1 MQGDDFCR
9 YGIDLKVEPETLL
22 VGSESEIKTQ
32 NFPET
37 ITMATSD
44 NARVKASTPS
54 EVAELFNQY
63 FASVFTSVL
72 GTPAP
77 ERENGQLQDSDPFL
91 TDIIHSV
98 SEVATA
104 PDQLPAKI

>member
-1 MQGDDFCR
+1 
-9 YGIDLKVEPETLL
+9 
-22 VGSESEIKTQ
+22 
-32 NFPET
+32 
-37 ITMATSD
+37 MATSD

-63 FASVFTSVL
+63 FASVFASVQ

-91 TDIIHSV
+91 TDVILSV

-104 PDQLPAKI
+104 PDWLPAKI